1 MTYLI
6 RYAIAESNFMK
17 ALILR
22 HFVAYGIPNLN
33 SLQFNMSKKDKE
45 EYMKY
50 TLDTDFSSL
59 NGPKAANWMMDFQDM
74 IEDAFADSSSH
85 TRLLGNLLILEP
97 YMHTLRQGLADQGR
111 TVPVILQKAI
121 DPLWDYLEEK
131 KEVSDF
137 QDFANNLYA
146 ATLDYNVGEEITEEQ
161 EEFSRNF
168 VDIPWGKTCEW
179 QILTWLSTLLM
190 EVVATCGGRLDF
202 EEFEEYE
209 QEIDFSEMD
218 EMLNMLADAGI
229 ELIGMPLS
237 ESKAAD
243 VMNAWERVSQTP
255 LFRQVVERIQNGLKA
270 ALSAVPEQYPALREE
285 YRRYTILPEEYA
297 AKLLEL

>member
-1 MTYLI
+1 
-6 RYAIAESNFMK
+6 
-17 ALILR
+17 
-22 HFVAYGIPNLN
+22 
-33 SLQFNMSKKDKE
+33 
-45 EYMKY
+45 MKY
-50 TLDTDFSSL
+50 TLDTDFLSL
-59 NGPKAANWMMDFQDM
+59 NGPKAANWMMDFQD
-74 IEDAFADSSSH
+74 IAHDAFADSSSH

-97 YMHTLRQGLADQGR
+97 YMHTLRQGLADQRR
-111 TVPVILQKAI
+111 TVLVILQKAI
-121 DPLWDYLEEK
+121 DSLWDYLEGK
-131 KEVSDF
+131 KEVSHF

-146 ATLDYNVGEEITEEQ
+146 AALDYNVGEEITEEQ
-161 EEFSRNF
+161 AEFSRNF
-168 VDIPWGKTCEW
+168 VDTPWGKTCEW
-179 QILTWLSTLLM
+179 QILTWLSALLM
-190 EVVATCGGRLDF
+190 EVVAICGGRLDF

-285 YRRYTILPEEYA
+285 YRQYTILPEEYA
-297 AKLLEL
+297 AKLLEI